1 MATKKDIQNQ
11 KELNALQRLTMS
23 MAKDMSKAMEEVA
36 KQSDKRNKLL
46 QKDAN
51 LTKKILNDLEKTGD
65 AEKAINKIKGQENE
79 VSKKNYGVNQKQA
92 QIYKAQLIA
101 IRGISEGQKNAAI
114 ALQGVFDVTDEVASK
129 FGGLLEKTDNF
140 IKKIPIIGPA
150 LSNAFKPIKEKGE
163 LAITRAAAG
172 MKNGLIRQFTRAKAA
187 GDDFATSLGKGLKG
201 GFAGAE
207 KAIAGTLNISIMSFR
222 LLAIAALGV
231 VAIIGTIILVAKLMA
246 AAFKM
251 GMERFKE
258 IDAAAKS
265 FRNETGLLN
274 SQTNTLV
281 GNIQTISADM
291 ANLGVSAEDV
301 SKAAS
306 DFSNEFQGL
315 EQPSEAVLS
324 SMVMLNKNFGIG
336 TTEASKLNKVFQNIG
351 GLTAEQSQ
359 ALIGQTVS
367 MAKIAGVAPSQ
378 VIDDMAKSSEVAY
391 RYFQGSP
398 QELAKAAVA
407 AAKLGTSIE
416 EAGKVADGLLD
427 FQSSISSE
435 LKAQAMLGTNLNFA
449 QARYLAANGDILGSQ
464 QAIIDQVQKNVDLT
478 NLNTYEQQALAEATG
493 MEFSSLQNQVRIRER
508 FGKLN
513 KEQLAAA
520 NALVDAGRDI
530 SQLTESDLKAQTER
544 MGRQQEMQSM
554 FDELGNTVNS
564 VKVAFTDMFAPIAS
578 TVMPIFVS
586 LVKLVGGALATAF
599 RGIASVISF
608 ILTPVQLI
616 ADGFKTAFDMI
627 NNSINALKVFV
638 GTFGI
643 LLAYKERGLIID
655 KVTIG
660 LQKAKT
666 VAETVYGAAVK
677 AANLI
682 KKKGLLSAIAEMAM
696 RAFSSLSAIP
706 IVGPVLGI
714 AGAAA
719 AAALGYSYF
728 SKAGD
733 IRSEARGKTQ
743 VSTKEGALYELSGN
757 DDFAAGPGILDAI
770 DTQGSPQVALSGAG
784 NVDLSPILGGLQE
797 LGSRLEMAFSQ
808 NKDVYMDNT
817 KVTAKVTTTQDK
829 SGRTNSFGIN
839 KG

>member
-23 MAKDMSKAMEEVA
+23 MAKDMSKAMEDVA

-92 QIYKAQLIA
+92 QMYKAQLIA

-207 KAIAGTLNISIMSFR
+207 KAIAGTLNMSIMSFR
-222 LLAIAALGV
+222 VLAIAALGV

-520 NALVDAGRDI
+520 NALVDSGRDI
-530 SQLTESDLKAQTER
+530 SSLTAKDLQDQTKR
-544 MGRQQEMQSM
+544 MARQQEMQSRIEKM
-554 FDELGNTVNS
+554 QNTFKSLRVQIADAFAPFAETFVEVASLLGS
-564 VKVAFTDMFAPIAS
+564 VLVPVFKVLGSIIKVAFLPITFTFKVLRNMLDTIRTIRDEGFGGLVEKLKEMGPAMSFIVGLVTTLATIWVISILPAVLS
-578 TVMPIFVS
+578 TVAS
-586 LVKLVGGALATAF
+586 LAVGLVGALVTAIPFIVSMAVGFISAAIGAISTMSALTLGLGAIAIVGGIAAASAAANSSVQEGKSTVEGSIQDGVIGPDGNIITTDPADFILATKNPEQLAEDVS
-599 RGIASVISF
+599 GGGVAIDMSGVISE
-608 ILTPVQLI
+608 LQSL
-616 ADGFKTAFDMI
+616 KEAF
-627 NNSINALKVFV
+627 
-638 GTFGI
+638 
-643 LLAYKERGLIID
+643 
-655 KVTIG
+655 
-660 LQKAKT
+660 
-666 VAETVYGAAVK
+666 
-677 AANLI
+677 
-682 KKKGLLSAIAEMAM
+682 LS
-696 RAFSSLSAIP
+696 
-706 IVGPVLGI
+706 
-714 AGAAA
+714 
-719 AAALGYSYF
+719 
-728 SKAGD
+728 
-733 IRSEARGKTQ
+733 
-743 VSTKEGALYELSGN
+743 
-757 DDFAAGPGILDAI
+757 
-770 DTQGSPQVALSGAG
+770 
-784 NVDLSPILGGLQE
+784 
-797 LGSRLEMAFSQ
+797 

-817 KVTAKVTTTQDK
+817 LVTAKVTTTQDK